1 MMWLINFIQKRPS
14 DKTIL
19 FWRVIFWLIYI
30 LAMYYSLIYNG
41 KDIDS
46 EYLFWA
52 LTLQEE
58 NKIIVK
64 YIITFIWIVPVF
76 MWITNICL
84 LKSKYMRIIQIIFWI
99 VLFYISWMIIP
110 SPEAVLDVDFLIWL
124 MWILPLI
131 AWITWKCI
139 TSSCLKYKEK
149 ITKIRV

>member
-19 FWRVIFWLIYI
+19 WGRIIFWLIYI
-30 LAMYYSLIYNG
+30 LAMYYNLIYIG

-52 LTLQEE
+52 LVLQEE

-84 LKSKYMRIIQIIFWI
+84 LKAKYMRIIQIIFWI

-124 MWILPLI
+124 MWILPLV